1 MKVHLPRTDYPK
13 VTQVT
18 GMFYTRRARIH
29 ILWPCWVQ
37 HCANAVFVSLF
48 VDGLTCVEE
57 IKLNKCIYI
66 EDTCLERLSS
76 IENLQKSL
84 YMMEVVSCG
93 NVTDKGVVA
102 LHKLKW
108 VLNISIYFIHFVDIK
123 RSMIHQFHY
132 IKK

>member
-1 MKVHLPRTDYPK
+1 M
-13 VTQVT
+13 
-18 GMFYTRRARIH
+18 
-29 ILWPCWVQ
+29 
-37 HCANAVFVSLF
+37 F

-93 NVTDKGVVA
+93 NVTDKGVIA
-102 LHKLKW
+102 LHKLRL
-108 VLNISIYFIHFVDIK
+108 VLNSMTCIFKLSQLIHFVDSQ
-123 RSMIHQFHY
+123 RAMIPQFHN
-132 IKK
+132 ICK